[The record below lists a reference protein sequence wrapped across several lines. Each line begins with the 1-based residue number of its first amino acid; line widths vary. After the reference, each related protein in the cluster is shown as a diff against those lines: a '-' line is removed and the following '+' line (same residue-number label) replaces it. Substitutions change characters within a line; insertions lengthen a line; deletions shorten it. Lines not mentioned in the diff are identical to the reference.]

1 MAKRYSRLRR
11 YARLGPMHIAIQGFL
26 AGLLLALV
34 LVLFEYT
41 AITREVAERSK
52 RVAKKVDWDS
62 NQKSRMRGM
71 INFGIILP
79 IGGAIGAWWVW
90 G

>member
-1 MAKRYSRLRR
+1 
-11 YARLGPMHIAIQGFL
+11 MHIAIK
-26 AGLLLALV
+26 GLLIGAALAAILII
-34 LVLFEYT
+34 FEYM

-71 INFGIILP
+71 ITFGIALP
-79 IGGAIGAWWVW
+79 IGGAIGAWWVF
-90 G
+90 

>member
-1 MAKRYSRLRR
+1 
-11 YARLGPMHIAIQGFL
+11 MHVALQGLL
-26 AGLLLALV
+26 AGLGLAIV
-34 LVLFEYT
+34 LVFFEYT
-41 AITREVAERSK
+41 AIMREVAERSK

-62 NQKSRMRGM
+62 NQRARMRAM

-79 IGGAIGAWWVW
+79 IGGAIGAWWIW

>member
-1 MAKRYSRLRR
+1 
-11 YARLGPMHIAIQGFL
+11 MHIAIK
-26 AGLLLALV
+26 GLLIGAALGAF
-34 LVLFEYT
+34 LIIFEYM

-71 INFGIILP
+71 ITFGIALT
-79 IGGAIGAWWVW
+79 IGGAIGAWWVF
-90 G
+90 

>member
-1 MAKRYSRLRR
+1 
-11 YARLGPMHIAIQGFL
+11 MHIALQ
-26 AGLLLALV
+26 GLLIGGALAVV
-34 LVLFEYT
+34 LVVFEYL

-71 INFGIILP
+71 VNFGIVLP
-79 IGGAIGAWWVW
+79 IAGALGAWWIW

>member
-1 MAKRYSRLRR
+1 MPIWLEG
-11 YARLGPMHIAIQGFL
+11 LL
-26 AGLLLALV
+26 AGAGLAIV
-34 LVLFEYT
+34 LIVFEYT

-71 INFGIILP
+71 INFGVILP
-79 IGGAIGAWWVW
+79 IGGAIGAWWIW

>member
-1 MAKRYSRLRR
+1 MKMQIL
-11 YARLGPMHIAIQGFL
+11 LQGFL
-26 AGLLLALV
+26 AGAGLAAV
-34 LVLFEYT
+34 LVIFEYM

-52 RVAKKVDWDS
+52 RMAKKVDWDQ
-62 NQKSRMRGM
+62 NQRSRMRGM
-71 INFGIILP
+71 IRFGIILP

>member
-1 MAKRYSRLRR
+1 
-11 YARLGPMHIAIQGFL
+11 MHIAVK
-26 AGLLLALV
+26 GLLIGAALAAV
-34 LVLFEYT
+34 LIIFEYL

-52 RVAKKVDWDS
+52 KMARKVEWDS

-71 INFGIILP
+71 ITFGLALP
-79 IGGAIGAWWVW
+79 IGGAVGAWWVF

>member
-1 MAKRYSRLRR
+1 
-11 YARLGPMHIAIQGFL
+11 MHIALEGFL
-26 AGLLLALV
+26 IGAAAAAV
-34 LVLFEYT
+34 LITFEYL

-52 RVAKKVDWDS
+52 KMAKKIEWDS
-62 NQKSRMRGM
+62 NQVSRLRGM
-71 INFGIILP
+71 ITFGIALP

>member
-1 MAKRYSRLRR
+1 
-11 YARLGPMHIAIQGFL
+11 MHIALQ
-26 AGLLLALV
+26 GLLIGGGLGIV
-34 LVLFEYT
+34 LVLFEYI

-71 INFGIILP
+71 INFGVILP
-79 IGGAIGAWWVW
+79 IGGAIGAWWIW